1 MALVVR
7 NLTKAYG
14 VNPVLN
20 DVSLAVNTGDRAGIV
35 GMNGAGK
42 TTLLRIIVGQE
53 QPDSGSVMLG
63 NDVEVGHLPQTTPDF
78 HGATIDDLIRESVGN
93 LRQVEERMRDIEVQM
108 AAPAGD
114 DVLAD
119 LLEEYGQVATRFQD
133 RGGYDL
139 DHRIDTVLAGVGIAH
154 LDRGRV
160 VATLSGGEK
169 ERVGLAT
176 LLLRAPD
183 LLLLDEPTNHLDVT
197 ALEWL
202 EDYLARYS
210 GALVVVSHDRQFLNR
225 TVNQIWEIDEHTR
238 KMKRYS
244 GDYDEYIV
252 AKAAE
257 RARWEEEYARQQ
269 EEIRELR
276 RRIRETGRQVAHN
289 RMPKDG
295 DKMQYNFKGENV
307 QHAISR
313 NVHAA
318 EEQLRRIEAN
328 PFEKPPKPL
337 RFYPRFDAKP
347 LRSDAILKAE
357 GLAKRYGDRWLFRDI
372 NFVVEPDTRIV
383 IAGPNGAGKTTL
395 LRLLAGRETPDA
407 GEVRAVGGARL
418 GYLSQEAREFP
429 PDQTLLAAYKGSDV
443 GPESNFVAALLAHG
457 LFRLEDVTKTVGQ
470 LSAGQRRKLE
480 LARLMADCPNV
491 LLLDEPTNYISLDV
505 LEAFESAVLAF
516 PGPVIAVSHDRWFI
530 QRFGGAVWRLE
541 EEKLHM

>member
-1 MALVVR
+1 
-7 NLTKAYG
+7 
-14 VNPVLN
+14 
-20 DVSLAVNTGDRAGIV
+20 
-35 GMNGAGK
+35 
-42 TTLLRIIVGQE
+42 
-53 QPDSGSVMLG
+53 
-63 NDVEVGHLPQTTPDF
+63 
-78 HGATIDDLIRESVGN
+78 
-93 LRQVEERMRDIEVQM
+93 
-108 AAPAGD
+108 
-114 DVLAD
+114 
-119 LLEEYGQVATRFQD
+119 
-133 RGGYDL
+133 
-139 DHRIDTVLAGVGIAH
+139 VLAGVGIAR
-154 LDRGRV
+154 LDRSRV

-183 LLLLDEPTNHLDVT
+183 LLLLDEPTNHLDVS

-202 EDYLARYS
+202 EDYLARYN

-225 TVNQIWEIDEHTR
+225 TVNQIWEIEEHTR

-244 GDYDEYIV
+244 GDYDAYIT

-257 RARWEEEYARQQ
+257 RARWEDEFERQQ

-276 RRIRETGRQVAHN
+276 HRVRETARHVAHN
-289 RMPKDG
+289 RLPKDG
-295 DKMQYNFKGENV
+295 DKLQYNFKGENV

-313 NVHAA
+313 NVRSA
-318 EEQLRRIEAN
+318 EDQLRRIEAN
-328 PFEKPPKPL
+328 PIEKPPKPL
-337 RFYPRFDAKP
+337 RFYPRFDAEP
-347 LRSDAILKAE
+347 LRSDAILKTE
-357 GLAKRYGDRWLFRDI
+357 GLAKRYGDRWLFRDL
-372 NFVVEPDTRIV
+372 NFVVEPDARII

-395 LRLLAGRETPDA
+395 LHLLTGVEAPDA
-407 GEVRAVGGARL
+407 GEVRAVGSARL

-429 PDQTLLAAYKGSDV
+429 PEQTLLAAYKGSDP

-505 LEAFESAVLAF
+505 LEAFETAVLSF

-541 EEKLHM
+541 EGRLQM